1 MSQRVFG
8 PLSDYFFAT
17 AINFGGETI
26 CSHVPVRALR

>member
-17 AINFGGETI
+17 INFGGETI
-26 CSHVPVRALR
+26 CSHVPARALR